1 MESVLRIEKMHS
13 LKKEVLTLLIDF
25 YLPITKQ
32 WLCNHGGLLHQITRT
47 KNLFTAAKALLREN
61 LEKERRYILE
71 YDLLTVMEEA
81 DHDVI
86 TAV

>member
-1 MESVLRIEKMHS
+1 M
-13 LKKEVLTLLIDF
+13 KKVLTLLVDF

-32 WLCNHGGLLHQITRT
+32 WLCNHGDLLHQITRT
-47 KNLFTAAKALLREN
+47 KNLFTAAKVSLREN
-61 LEKERRYILE
+61 LEKERRYTLE